1 MSMLLVLSSFFMYF
15 CIHLFCKKILSLC
28 FERVTVLESP
38 LVKASA
44 GRAMILSSVGTTV
57 FAIFLIQIL
66 PILFKIIRDL
76 AADFK
81 ASSIFSASYLNTGS
95 LDSFERLSGL
105 ITQVAELLQQVA
117 PLIAIFVG
125 GFNLL
130 SNLSRGIAAI
140 RKS

>member
-1 MSMLLVLSSFFMYF
+1 MKLSRHVAEIQRLDFLPS
-15 CIHLFCKKILSLC
+15 
-28 FERVTVLESP
+28 V
-38 LVKASA
+38 

-81 ASSIFSASYLNTGS
+81 ASSIFSASYLNTAS

-140 RKS
+140 RRG